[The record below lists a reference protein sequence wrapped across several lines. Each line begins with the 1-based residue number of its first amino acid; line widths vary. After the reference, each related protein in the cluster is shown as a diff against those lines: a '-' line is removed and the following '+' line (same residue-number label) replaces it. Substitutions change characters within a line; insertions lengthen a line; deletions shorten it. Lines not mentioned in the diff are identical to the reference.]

1 MKKKKRKEREK
12 RGTRFARV
20 VGQGT
25 GCRRS
30 PTHPVSS
37 FNNWLAL
44 AVHYTSSHRTRTCA
58 TGSSPA
64 GSSREWRPTAS
75 FPGGAHAV
83 DGGQAA
89 KAGLRKE
96 NRLDTQNGSWFRPQ
110 YPHNG
115 QCELASRSAAR
126 AQRAARLVYDDGS
139 EGDAGQV
146 RRRACRR
153 RRRLR
158 RQRRR
163 RQQPVRLLGGDRFGD
178 TFDVQL

>member
-1 MKKKKRKEREK
+1 MKKGKPASPEWWGKAPPPAVD
-12 RGTRFARV
+12 ARQPIRSRV
-20 VGQGT
+20 STT
-25 GCRRS
+25 GLRS
-30 PTHPVSS
+30 PCTTHP
-37 FNNWLAL
+37 L
-44 AVHYTSSHRTRTCA
+44 
-58 TGSSPA
+58 TGLGPVLLVQVLLGRQ
-64 GSSREWRPTAS
+64 GSCRPTAS

>member
-1 MKKKKRKEREK
+1 M
-12 RGTRFARV
+12 

-64 GSSREWRPTAS
+64 GSSRELPANRVLPRRGSCGRWWRRRRQGSARRIGSTRKMGRGFVPSTHTMVNAS
-75 FPGGAHAV
+75 WRAGA
-83 DGGQAA
+83 Q
-89 KAGLRKE
+89 LE
-96 NRLDTQNGSWFRPQ
+96 
-110 YPHNG
+110 
-115 QCELASRSAAR
+115 RSGR
-126 AQRAARLVYDDGS
+126 RDYDDGS